1 MRADHDHEMSV
12 RYVQARDEFEQKVA
26 RINKR
31 LIHLIREG
39 EAVRSRMLAV
49 SPVDRAEMTR
59 FIVEEAFR
67 KV

>member
-1 MRADHDHEMSV
+1 MRADYDHGMTV
-12 RYVQARDEFEQKVA
+12 HYVQARDEFEQKVA